1 MLQFSNKRVL
11 FSAQL
16 LRMMDVVTTHIPTNA
31 LLNVCQ
37 AIPHS
42 AGKSWLSETVA
53 DAVNKLVAGAVNK
66 LVYPLRWSP

>member
-31 LLNVCQ
+31 LLNVCVKQYHTQQ
-37 AIPHS
+37 ASH
-42 AGKSWLSETVA
+42 
-53 DAVNKLVAGAVNK
+53 D
-66 LVYPLRWSP
+66 